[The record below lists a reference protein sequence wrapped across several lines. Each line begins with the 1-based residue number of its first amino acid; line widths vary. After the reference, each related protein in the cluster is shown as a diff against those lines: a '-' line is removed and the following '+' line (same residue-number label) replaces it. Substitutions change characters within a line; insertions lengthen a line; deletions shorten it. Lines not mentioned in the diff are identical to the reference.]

1 MLDLRR
7 LRYFVTVADELH
19 FGRAAQRLHIAQP
32 PLTRHIASLEADL
45 GIRLFERSTRAVT
58 LTPEGAQFLEHARH
72 VLEAVSGAQ
81 SSARQLASGA
91 AGRLAIGYTSSI
103 PMSPRFSE
111 IVREFGRQSPEV
123 ELDFREVASAEQHR
137 QIEAGVLDIAFG
149 WAPPEPGSEADPRGI
164 ARLGVAREPLVVAVP
179 SGSRHA
185 AREAIDFAE
194 LAHEAFIVYPPGQGS
209 VLNAALH
216 RLCAKADLTPRLG
229 PTATQVTTLVALVA
243 AERGVAIVPASVAA
257 LRMDG
262 VRYVP
267 LAGADALEQ
276 TLIWRAQNA
285 SRCAQRFAE
294 FARVA
299 AGQPDGE

>member
-7 LRYFVTVADELH
+7 LRYFMTVADELH

-32 PLTRHIASLEADL
+32 PLTRQIASLEAEL
-45 GIRLFERSTRAVT
+45 SIRLFERSTRTVT
-58 LTPEGAQFLEHARH
+58 LTPEGVQFLEHARH
-72 VLEAVSGAQ
+72 VLDAVSGAE
-81 SSARQLASGA
+81 SSARQLASGIS
-91 AGRLAIGYTSSI
+91 GRLAIGYTSSV
-103 PMSPRFSE
+103 PMSRMFSE

-123 ELDFREVASAEQHR
+123 ELGFREVASAGQYR

-149 WAPPEPGSEADPRGI
+149 WAAPEPAPPGI
-164 ARLGVAREPLVVAVP
+164 AQLSVAQEPLVAAVP

-185 AREAIDFAE
+185 AREALAFAE

-209 VLNAALH
+209 ALNAALY
-216 RLCAKADLTPRLG
+216 RLCANAGLAPRVG
-229 PTATQVTTLVALVA
+229 PTATQVATLVALVA
-243 AERGVAIVPASVAA
+243 AERGVAIVPASVAN
-257 LRMDG
+257 LQMPG

-267 LAGADALEQ
+267 LSGADALEQ

-285 SRCAQRFAE
+285 SRCALRFAE

-299 AGQPDGE
+299 IQHADRA

>member
-32 PLTRHIASLEADL
+32 PLTRHISALETEL

-58 LTPEGAQFLEHARH
+58 LTPEGTQFLEHARQ
-72 VLEAVSGAQ
+72 VLDALGSAE
-81 SSARQLASGA
+81 SSARHLADGT

-103 PMSPRFSE
+103 PMSRVFSE

-123 ELDFREVASAEQHR
+123 ELGFREVASAEQYR

-149 WAPPEPGSEADPRGI
+149 WAPPEPAPRAI
-164 ARLGVAREPLVVAVP
+164 AQLIVAREPLVAALP
-179 SGSRHA
+179 TASRHA
-185 AREAIDFAE
+185 TREALAFTE
-194 LAHEAFIVYPPGQGS
+194 LAHEAFIVYPEGQGS
-209 VLNAALH
+209 ALNAALY
-216 RLCAKADLTPRLG
+216 RLCARAGIAPRLG
-229 PTATQVTTLVALVA
+229 PSATQVATLVALVA

-257 LRMDG
+257 LQMAG

-267 LAGADALEQ
+267 LTGEAALEQ
-276 TLIWRAQNA
+276 TLLWRAENA
-285 SRCAQRFAE
+285 SRCALRFAE

-299 AGQPDGE
+299 TQQSNTQ

>member
-32 PLTRHIASLEADL
+32 PLTRHIASLEAEL

-58 LTPEGAQFLEHARH
+58 LTPEGVQFLEHARH
-72 VLEAVSGAQ
+72 VLDAVSGAQ
-81 SSARQLASGA
+81 SSARQLASGTL
-91 AGRLAIGYTSSI
+91 GRLAIGYTSSI
-103 PMSPRFSE
+103 PMSRMFSE

-123 ELDFREVASAEQHR
+123 ELDFREVASGEQYR

-149 WAPPEPGSEADPRGI
+149 WAAPEPAPRGI
-164 ARLGVAREPLVVAVP
+164 AQLSVAREPLVAAVP

-185 AREAIDFAE
+185 AQETIAFDA
-194 LAHEAFIVYPPGQGS
+194 LAHEAFIVYPPGQGTA
-209 VLNAALH
+209 LNAALY
-216 RLCAKADLTPRLG
+216 RLCASAGLTPRLG
-229 PTATQVTTLVALVA
+229 PTATQVATLVALVA
-243 AERGVAIVPASVAA
+243 AERGVAIVPASVTA
-257 LRMDG
+257 LQMAG

-267 LAGADALEQ
+267 LSGAHALEQ

-285 SRCAQRFAE
+285 SRCALRFAE

-299 AGQPDGE
+299 TQQAERA